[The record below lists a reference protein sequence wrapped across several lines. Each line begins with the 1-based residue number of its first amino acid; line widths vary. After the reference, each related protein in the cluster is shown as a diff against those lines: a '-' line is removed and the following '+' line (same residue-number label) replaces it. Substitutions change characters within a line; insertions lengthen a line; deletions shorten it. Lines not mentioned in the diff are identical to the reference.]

1 MASIAMMVGGAVVNA
16 LAFSGSNYLFS
27 KLRNNNSA
35 DEIKRHNAAMEELTK
50 ARDTWNKK
58 RIQRID
64 YINDQLKKQSHAL
77 KTYSDVNLAMKEYA
91 VRFGKQLPPLEPEP
105 VLEDFY
111 VKSDEQEKN
120 EILFVTLG
128 MGIIVGVAYWHTKN

>member
-27 KLRNNNSA
+27 KLNRHDSTE
-35 DEIKRHNAAMEELTK
+35 EIKRHNAAMEELTK
-50 ARDTWNKK
+50 ARDAWNKK
-58 RIQRID
+58 RTQRINF
-64 YINDQLKKQSHAL
+64 INEQFKRQSHSIQ
-77 KTYSDVNLAMKEYA
+77 TFSDVNLAMKEYA

-111 VKSDEQEKN
+111 VKSDTQEKN

-128 MGIIVGVAYWHTKN
+128 MGIIVGGVYWYKN